1 MTPCTQTVWG
11 TQGAPRQSPISRL
24 PCRPR
29 QGQDCHEFWD
39 KNMGLKIIRSPIF
52 KLNSFQGS
60 SCESSESLIQVGSH
74 VFHQTD
80 PTEEPS
86 LWLRGRNLPLWAVQ
100 LLQVSVRRRFLTL
113 AVTVPLR
120 GPNKYQKNGACWSS
134 CVKGIQ
140 PNPQKSDPKWWM
152 MNQLLFKL
160 VINHLALLL

>member
-1 MTPCTQTVWG
+1 MTPDGMTPCTQTVWG

-39 KNMGLKIIRSPIF
+39 KNMGLNIIRSPIF

-113 AVTVPLR
+113 WLCLCEVQTNIKKMEHVDRVVLKVFNQTPKKVT
-120 GPNKYQKNGACWSS
+120 PNDGWWINS
-134 CVKGIQ
+134 CS
-140 PNPQKSDPKWWM
+140 NWW
-152 MNQLLFKL
+152 L
-160 VINHLALLL
+160 II